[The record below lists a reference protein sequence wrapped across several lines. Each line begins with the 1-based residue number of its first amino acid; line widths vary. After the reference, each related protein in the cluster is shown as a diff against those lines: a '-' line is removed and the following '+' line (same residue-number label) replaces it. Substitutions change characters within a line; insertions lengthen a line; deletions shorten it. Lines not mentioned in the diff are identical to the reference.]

1 MYIYGQIYHIY
12 QEMLCHVLDIYR
24 YIYWKAVSIYRH
36 TSIYIYIYIYIHY
49 ILYIIY
55 IYIFNL
61 LMYMN

>member
-12 QEMLCHVLDIYR
+12 QEMLCHVLDIY
-24 YIYWKAVSIYRH
+24 WKAVSIYRH
-36 TSIYIYIYIYIHY
+36 TSIYIYIYI
-49 ILYIIY
+49 LYIIYYIYIY